1 MLRPL
6 IIGFALS
13 LTVVGS
19 AMAQDAAN
27 GEKIFKRCGACH
39 VANAPT
45 NRVGPSLQGLFGRT
59 AGTEPGYK
67 YSEAMIAKGK
77 SGWVWNAE
85 TLNTYL
91 ENPKGVV
98 EGTKMAFPG
107 LKKPEERADVI
118 AYLEQATKQ

>member
-1 MLRPL
+1 MLKPLAIGFSLPL
-6 IIGFALS
+6 II
-13 LTVVGS
+13 VGS

-27 GEKIFKRCGACH
+27 GEKIFKRCAACH
-39 VANAPT
+39 VVNAPT

-59 AGTEPGYK
+59 AGTEAGYK
-67 YSEAMIAKGK
+67 YSDAMIAKGK
-77 SGWVWNAE
+77 GGWVWNAE

-118 AYLEQATKQ
+118 AYLEEATKP